1 MVLKFLAPEPSRNI
15 LSCLNLQKILKR
27 FLFLKWF
34 LCLVLLQT
42 VSVWAQIKDEEDSSS
57 NNPVQENP
65 AISESLEG
73 LQDLSTLQQEDVD
86 PEKLKEIQ
94 IIRLSPGI
102 VKKPEGQLRFQV
114 SAFSPILAVKVN
126 GYAQMIRPGLDFM
139 EYEVPYQLLPGD
151 NTFEIFVQTRDAEIR
166 QPILLTYNPP
176 QTIQPREPLPVD
188 LVLILGQVQSDN
200 MLLVPES
207 STKRSASKNELLLSL
222 SYHFPL
228 GKIQKLF
235 FKGLLKIDRQQDRSL
250 ASQEILFRQFG
261 LDYQDRDLW
270 GVSFISGLGQNVISS
285 KSDSASSG
293 SEGFVK
299 TSESLFLFGSTE
311 NKFGKSTSL
320 HTKLQLEMQNK
331 VTTDSEDGTL
341 NHFYLD
347 GKTTLFGIR
356 FNGGLQ
362 NSSSG
367 FKETVKNYQT
377 SVFKMGIQYPW
388 ESWIFGFQFRTSDQK
403 YKELDPASQ
412 IIPQHKQ
419 DLISLQSKYSFTK
432 TMIGD
437 LTLNQTKKASNDAS
451 KAYQESQL
459 ALQLIMVY

>member
-1 MVLKFLAPEPSRNI
+1 MVLKFLALEPLRNI

-34 LCLVLLQT
+34 LCLVLLPT
-42 VSVWAQIKDEEDSSS
+42 VSVWAQIKDEQDSSS
-57 NNPVQENP
+57 NITVQENP

-176 QTIQPREPLPVD
+176 QIIQPREPLPVD

-200 MLLVPES
+200 MLLAPES

-270 GVSFISGLGQNVISS
+270 GVSFTSGLGQNVISS

-299 TSESLFLFGSTE
+299 TSESLFLFGSAE

-362 NSSSG
+362 N
-367 FKETVKNYQT
+367 
-377 SVFKMGIQYPW
+377 
-388 ESWIFGFQFRTSDQK
+388 
-403 YKELDPASQ
+403 
-412 IIPQHKQ
+412 
-419 DLISLQSKYSFTK
+419 
-432 TMIGD
+432 
-437 LTLNQTKKASNDAS
+437 
-451 KAYQESQL
+451 
-459 ALQLIMVY
+459 

>member
-34 LCLVLLQT
+34 LCLVLLPT

-57 NNPVQENP
+57 NKPVQENP

-176 QTIQPREPLPVD
+176 QTV
-188 LVLILGQVQSDN
+188 
-200 MLLVPES
+200 
-207 STKRSASKNELLLSL
+207 
-222 SYHFPL
+222 SYTH
-228 GKIQKLF
+228 
-235 FKGLLKIDRQQDRSL
+235 
-250 ASQEILFRQFG
+250 
-261 LDYQDRDLW
+261 
-270 GVSFISGLGQNVISS
+270 
-285 KSDSASSG
+285 
-293 SEGFVK
+293 
-299 TSESLFLFGSTE
+299 
-311 NKFGKSTSL
+311 
-320 HTKLQLEMQNK
+320 
-331 VTTDSEDGTL
+331 
-341 NHFYLD
+341 
-347 GKTTLFGIR
+347 
-356 FNGGLQ
+356 
-362 NSSSG
+362 
-367 FKETVKNYQT
+367 
-377 SVFKMGIQYPW
+377 
-388 ESWIFGFQFRTSDQK
+388 
-403 YKELDPASQ
+403 
-412 IIPQHKQ
+412 
-419 DLISLQSKYSFTK
+419 
-432 TMIGD
+432 
-437 LTLNQTKKASNDAS
+437 LTLPTNA
-451 KAYQESQL
+451 
-459 ALQLIMVY
+459 